1 MDPRFFIALSVGPAL
16 ILLALFKKWDEKRPE
31 PPGKVRNMVLFGIA
45 CCIPAA
51 LVEPVIAA
59 ALGKDLV
66 TANGNFLEAYLV
78 AGTTEETLKLLMV
91 LIYVYWQP
99 HFDEVMDG
107 VLYTAASSLGFAM
120 LENVL
125 YVAKGGVATGVVRAF
140 TAVPLHATGSGI
152 MGYFV
157 GRSKFAGPAKPFWI
171 LLGLGIAIFI
181 HGTYDWTAM
190 SEGGYGF
197 MEPNGIVVIAGVVG
211 IPLVC
216 LGILRLLVKN
226 AIAIDDK
233 MLGPQPRPLAGTAP
247 AVPQA
252 YAHPAYAQQP
262 GYPQPGYPQPGYP
275 QAGQPAYPPAPGYAP
290 PQGGY
295 PQQPYGGA
303 PPAYPGY
310 APPPA
315 PYAQPGYPQPTQP
328 AAPQPYG
335 QQQPSPGAAA
345 QPGATQ
351 PMPGGPPPGYGGGY
365 GGGGYGQGGGQGP
378 AR

>member
-51 LVEPVIAA
+51 LIEPVIAA

-66 TANGNFLEAYLV
+66 TANGSFLEAYLI
-78 AGTTEETLKLLMV
+78 AGTTEESLKLLMV
-91 LIYVYWQP
+91 LIYVYWKP

-140 TAVPLHATGSGI
+140 TAVPLHATASGI

-157 GRSKFAGPAKPFWI
+157 GRSKFAGAAKPMWI
-171 LLGLGIAIFI
+171 LLGLGVAIFI

-190 SEGGYGF
+190 SGGGYGF
-197 MEPNGIVVIAGVVG
+197 MEPNGLVVIGGVVG
-211 IPLVC
+211 IPLLC
-216 LGILRLLVKN
+216 MGILYMLVKN
-226 AIAIDDK
+226 ALKIDDK
-233 MLGPQPRPLAGTAP
+233 MLGAQPRPLPGTAP
-247 AVPQA
+247 A
-252 YAHPAYAQQP
+252 
-262 GYPQPGYPQPGYP
+262 YPQPGYPQP
-275 QAGQPAYPPAPGYAP
+275 YA
-290 PQGGY
+290 
-295 PQQPYGGA
+295 QQPYGAPQPYGQQPYGA
-303 PPAYPGY
+303 PAPAYPGY
-310 APPPA
+310 APAGAAPPPA
-315 PYAQPGYPQPTQP
+315 YPPQGGYPPAGGYPQQGYPQQGYPQPTQP
-328 AAPQPYG
+328 AAPQPYP
-335 QQQPSPGAAA
+335 QASPGAAT
-345 QPGATQ
+345 QGATQ
-351 PMPGGPPPGYGGGY
+351 PMPGAPPPYGY
-365 GGGGYGQGGGQGP
+365 GGGGGPYGQGGGQGP